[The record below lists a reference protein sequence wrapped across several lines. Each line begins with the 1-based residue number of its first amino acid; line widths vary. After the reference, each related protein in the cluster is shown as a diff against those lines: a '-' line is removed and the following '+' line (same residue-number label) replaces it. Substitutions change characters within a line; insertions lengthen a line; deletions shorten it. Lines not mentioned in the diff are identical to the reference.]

1 MEEACTRAPTP
12 SWGVASNTLGLP
24 RTLLRQVTT
33 GSWVGW
39 KSQARW
45 TTTSAPR
52 KWLTRSEEVMSA
64 LTQLAF
70 GDAEDG
76 TRRARHTISSTSL
89 ARSRVSTRLVPTFP
103 LAPVM
108 TTRIAFAPAV
118 FYLTEERGAA
128 PDPSPAGAAHASSGA
143 SKQ

>member
-1 MEEACTRAPTP
+1 MEEAYPKAPPPASAT
-12 SWGVASNTLGLP
+12 ASNTRRLP
-24 RTLLRQVTT
+24 STLLRHVAT

-39 KSQARW
+39 KIQARW

-64 LTQLAF
+64 LAQLAF

-103 LAPVM
+103 LAPVI
-108 TTRIAFAPAV
+108 TTRTAFAPA
-118 FYLTEERGAA
+118 FLYLTEERGAA
-128 PDPSPAGAAHASSGA
+128 PD
-143 SKQ
+143 